1 MSPLHRDLVMALW
14 TWLKLD
20 EMSRSAHT
28 ATDVRTPDRP
38 HLVKLTETL
47 LVEGACC

>member
-28 ATDVRTPDRP
+28 ATLNVYFG
-38 HLVKLTETL
+38 LF
-47 LVEGACC
+47 